1 MTLICHQQIGRLQCG
16 SRFLDLTRPQV
27 MGILNIT
34 PDSFSDGG
42 LHNSLSDALRHAEA
56 MIKAGASIIDIGGES
71 TRPNAINVSVQE
83 ELDRVIP
90 VVEAI
95 SKRFDIVVSVD
106 TSTPDV
112 MLEAADVGAGFLN
125 DVRSFQREGALGA
138 AKQTGLPICIMHMR
152 GEPHTMQGQTHYDD
166 LVREVK
172 EFLQI
177 RSVAC
182 QEAGISKEQIII
194 DPGFGFAKNLEQNLL
209 LFHHLGQLQSLGYP
223 LLVGVSRKSMIGG
236 VLGKDVTDRLYGS
249 LGLAALAITKGACIL
264 RVHDVAATVDIV
276 KVISA
281 VECERD

>member
-112 MLEAADVGAGFLN
+112 MLEAANVGAGFLN